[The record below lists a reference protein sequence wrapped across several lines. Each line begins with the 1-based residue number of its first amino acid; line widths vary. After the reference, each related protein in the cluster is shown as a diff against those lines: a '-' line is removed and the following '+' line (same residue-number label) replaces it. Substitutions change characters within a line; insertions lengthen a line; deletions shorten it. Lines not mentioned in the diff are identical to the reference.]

1 MAVLAV
7 EPEGEI
13 MPTKV
18 TVNLPDETVQ
28 AIKDIASK
36 NGTTMTEAVRQ
47 AIESRRFFENE
58 VAEGNKLLI
67 KSPDK
72 SLREIVFNTSIRK

>member
-1 MAVLAV
+1 
-7 EPEGEI
+7 

-36 NGTTMTEAVRQ
+36 NGTTVTEALRQ
-47 AIESRRFFENE
+47 AIESRRFLEDE
-58 VAEGNKLLI
+58 VDSGNKLLI
-67 KSPDK
+67 KAPDQ
-72 SLREIVFNTSIRK
+72 SLREIVFNTPKRTRA